1 MHGIKGEVAN
11 KHCIIIDDIVDT
23 AGTLCGATELLM
35 TAGASSVMACVT
47 HAVLSGNAIQLIENS
62 ALQKVYVTD
71 SILHSMLSNKFKTL
85 AVSGIFA
92 KNLEN

>member
-1 MHGIKGEVAN
+1 
-11 KHCIIIDDIVDT
+11 
-23 AGTLCGATELLM
+23 M

-71 SILHSMLSNKFKTL
+71 SISNNMLPSKFEILT
-85 AVSGIFA
+85 VSSTFA